1 MATTCPDDSAVGIKR
16 ASRSRHEVSRRY
28 QDGRT
33 WRDVSAC
40 HLFLQFT
47 LLWYSAPMKTVSPWR
62 DVIESKN
69 PALASVRGITESE
82 AIAKFQE
89 PELLEMTQ
97 NAARDHTLSLGTPMH
112 DCMRQTWF
120 FPIRRR
126 QVSGPY
132 NMVLG
137 WNHCIGLVHIE
148 NNIYAAE
155 WIFSHSK
162 DGHPVHGGIGITITK
177 AGTIDEWTV
186 YSIEP
191 KPRLQRVT
199 TYTATTCSVSAMF
212 PGRGVERIFFAHIDA
227 TPPIPFHAALKWCR
241 RNSKFEPRQM
251 LTIASVCPDAT
262 EAEKFNEVHPH
273 KQIIQGG
280 QIKEIEMPL
289 LPNRC
294 KIDTAVL
301 SRGLI
306 RGPGLSPM
314 ECNTQAGLIFEPH
327 KTPIYR
333 AFLGNIPGQYSV
345 LVPGDMVPL
354 LEDVIEEMT
363 TIVQDLATNDK
374 IKIPAFFGKSEAI
387 TQKANQRL
395 EIMERLNTLEM
406 KALEYLKGLTG
417 GQHGHGSLHETVYE
431 ELSVLSTNPDGP
443 YAAFN
448 AHSTIIATVAAYYD
462 ALRTLDS
469 DAAEIASNAIL
480 AYMRVIEI
488 PLTPDAHAAL
498 MNQPA
503 SNYVYARPRSNVPQS
518 TSSGGILL
526 RARDVTGIRLFV
538 PHTHVRT
545 KGILPDRNAVV
556 PFQDTPDRVIG
567 TIFIGDDKGTKNA
580 GIPVPSFTFRKELEL
595 LGAQMGF
602 SVKKGWNRD
611 LAGEWLRDP
620 QIALSNGVFLM
631 PTTKLD
637 LGKLDRVNVNN
648 PLLRLAG
655 CVEDATSRLLPRD
668 CYVQHSEHV
677 DFNKVPARV
686 MEGEGAEDTERNMT
700 TKKSRTLVEGGN
712 ILVALNTEGT
722 RKAIIGESSLI
733 QSMIVLVIQSLLP
746 EKEVNERAKRLA
758 KSFKQT
764 ELLDYQA
771 RMTLT
776 YAEMRDMTCP
786 NGARLS
792 ELMMGKKPTSG
803 EIPLLQVQRYLA
815 KLDLTKDIIAED
827 LGLPTEDIVIVDQP
841 AFHLDMAM
849 AAGPGGVILL
859 QSYTQSIRVLQD
871 LLRATHGG
879 PEALLQT
886 FGVRNRKS
894 PKQRPLFTRSLSM
907 ERLRQ
912 VAPEE
917 FPARK
922 PKRLQRSLSSGSIIP
937 VHDQDLLF
945 KPKRIDL
952 SSSEDVTGSN
962 KPSGSQRPE
971 EQLDQQIQEIRQQ
984 LERYIDAA
992 FALAP
997 KMQSTEDR
1005 ICAQLKAAG
1014 FVCMPVAG
1022 SFAYPA
1028 WLGRDGGDGT
1038 MVYAA
1043 NPVNKMVNFFNHLG
1057 GSIRMGGGPNPKY
1070 KHGQMFYITNAAT
1083 GPVGWALERHFENN
1097 VLKPLGYEHVSFLGR
1112 EDGAA
1117 ERSLSFAG
1125 ALRCLTTVVPH
1136 FDLKI
1141 SNSNTATTPIDIPTA
1156 FKTLKSDVAEEKKL
1170 IESALSEESS
1180 DSLKLVLALSVIEQI
1195 ETAKTLDEGYR
1206 TIRSLPPEADVSTV
1220 KDEDKYDYVVS
1231 CLHDALADIQLKVP
1245 IARPG
1250 AVVATL
1256 WKKIGDVQLTK
1267 FHQDLVT
1274 RDLHDYLDD
1283 RIIDAFVNIVERRR
1297 AGVFCRYEVP
1307 VGLLVGTQ
1315 RWVPTVDLEG
1325 IRGLAGN
1332 ARVEVQVL
1340 NQGGNHWVVGVRY
1353 PQESNTAVYVYD
1365 PLQPLGIAQVTE
1377 NQLRRCFNLVV
1388 DSPITR
1394 LAGPRQPFGYE
1405 CGAYVCAAIE
1415 VLTRAN
1421 LTPAE
1426 ARGALEFSAPLVA
1439 RTFDNDAIRNHIN
1452 DSIDGDDL
1460 IGF

>member
-1 MATTCPDDSAVGIKR
+1 
-16 ASRSRHEVSRRY
+16 
-28 QDGRT
+28 
-33 WRDVSAC
+33 
-40 HLFLQFT
+40 
-47 LLWYSAPMKTVSPWR
+47 MKAVSPWR

-89 PELLEMTQ
+89 PDLLEMTQ

-137 WNHCIGLVHIE
+137 WNHCIGLVRIE

-162 DGHPVHGGIGITITK
+162 DGHPVHGGIGITVAK
-177 AGTIDEWTV
+177 AGTIGDWTV

-227 TPPIPFHAALKWCR
+227 TPPIPFDAALKWCKH
-241 RNSKFEPRQM
+241 NSKFEPRQM

-262 EAEKFNEVHPH
+262 EAEKFNEVPPH
-273 KQIIQGG
+273 KQILQGG
-280 QIKEIEMPL
+280 QIKNIEMPL
-289 LPNRC
+289 SPNRC

-306 RGPGLSPM
+306 TGPSLSPM

-345 LVPGDMVPL
+345 LVPRDMVPL
-354 LEDVIEEMT
+354 LEDVIDAMK
-363 TIVQDLATNDK
+363 TIVQELAANNK
-374 IKIPAFFGKSEAI
+374 IKIPALFGKSAAI

-406 KALEYLKGLTG
+406 KALQYLKGLAKG
-417 GQHGHGSLHETVYE
+417 EHGHGSLHETVYE

-443 YAAFN
+443 YGEFN

-469 DAAEIASNAIL
+469 DAAEIANNAIL

-488 PLTPDAHAAL
+488 PLTADAHAAL

-538 PHTHVRT
+538 PHTHVPT
-545 KGILPDRNAVV
+545 TGILPSKNAVV

-602 SVKKGWNRD
+602 SVKKGWNRN

-637 LGKLDRVNVNN
+637 LGKLDRVNVQD
-648 PLLRLAG
+648 PLPRLAG
-655 CVEDATSRLLPRD
+655 CVEDATSFLLPRD
-668 CYVQHSEHV
+668 CYVRHSEHV
-677 DFNKVPARV
+677 DFSKVPARV
-686 MEGEGAEDTERNMT
+686 MEGEGTEDTERNMT
-700 TKKSRTLVEGGN
+700 TKKARTLVEGGN

-733 QSMIVLVIQSLLP
+733 QSMIVLVLQSLLP
-746 EKEVNERAKRLA
+746 EKEVNERVKRLA
-758 KSFKQT
+758 KSFEQT
-764 ELLDYQA
+764 ELQDYQA
-771 RMTLT
+771 RMTFT
-776 YAEMRDMTCP
+776 HAEMRDMTCP
-786 NGARLS
+786 NGASLS
-792 ELMMGKKPTSG
+792 ELIMGKKSTSG
-803 EIPLLQVQRYLA
+803 DIPLLQVQRYLA

-827 LGLPTEDIVIVDQP
+827 LGLPAEDIVIVDQP

-859 QSYTQSIRVLQD
+859 QSYTQSVRVLKD
-871 LLRATHGG
+871 LLRATYGV

-922 PKRLQRSLSSGSIIP
+922 PKRLQRSLSSGSIVP
-937 VHDQDLLF
+937 VHDQEL
-945 KPKRIDL
+945 
-952 SSSEDVTGSN
+952 
-962 KPSGSQRPE
+962 
-971 EQLDQQIQEIRQQ
+971 QEIRQQ

-992 FALAP
+992 VALAP

-1022 SFAYPA
+1022 SFAYR
-1028 WLGRDGGDGT
+1028 GSIGHDGGGGEMIYKT
-1038 MVYAA
+1038 
-1043 NPVNKMVNFFNHLG
+1043 NPVNKMINFFNHLG

-1136 FDLKI
+1136 FDLKT
-1141 SNSNTATTPIDIPTA
+1141 SNSNTATKPIDIPTA

-1170 IESALSEESS
+1170 IESALSEQSS
-1180 DSLKLVLALSVIEQI
+1180 DSLKLVLALSVIEQL
-1195 ETAKTLDEGYR
+1195 EAAKALDDGYR
-1206 TIRSLPPEADVSTV
+1206 ALRSLPPETDVSTI

-1231 CLHDALADIQLKVP
+1231 CLHDALADIPLKVP

-1297 AGVFCRYEVP
+1297 AGVFGRYEVP

-1365 PLQPLGIAQVTE
+1365 PLQPLGIAQATE
-1377 NQLRRCFNLVV
+1377 NQLRRCFNLAVN
-1388 DSPITR
+1388 SPITR

-1415 VLTRAN
+1415 ILTRAN

-1426 ARGALEFSAPLVA
+1426 AREALEFSAPLVV
-1439 RTFDNDAIRNHIN
+1439 RTFDNDTIRNNIN
-1452 DSIDGDDL
+1452 DSINGDDL